1 MATEAA
7 TDEAISDDTAALAWD
22 ERGLLPAVVQ
32 DARTGVLLMLA
43 WMNAEALERTR
54 TTGRVHFYSRSRR
67 SLWMKGETSGN
78 VLRVRELRADCDS
91 DAILVLAEP
100 AGPTC
105 HTGRTSCF
113 FRVMDAPGDG
123 PEDAD
128 GHGTVTVDN
137 GPAGPPVAVLPCL
150 EAVLRAR
157 RDQPPGADGG
167 HKSYTRSLLD
177 GGFAKILGKI
187 AEEHQELADELP
199 AGARE
204 DVVHETADLL
214 FHVMVGLVAR
224 DIPLDEVWH
233 ELARRFGIG
242 GHVEKAARARRDG

>member
-1 MATEAA
+1 MATEAV
-7 TDEAISDDTAALAWD
+7 TDEALTDDAALAWD

-32 DARTGVLLMLA
+32 DARTGVLLVLA

-54 TTGRVHFYSRSRR
+54 ATGRVHFYSRSRR

-78 VLRVRELRADCDS
+78 VLHVRELRVDCDS

-100 AGPTC
+100 DGPTC
-105 HTGRTSCF
+105 HTGKTSCF
-113 FRVMDAPGDG
+113 FRVMDGPGG
-123 PEDAD
+123 EDVTAE
-128 GHGTVTVDN
+128 VTVDA
-137 GPAGPPVAVLPCL
+137 GPAGPAVAVLPRL

-157 RDQPPGADGG
+157 RDQAPDAGDG

-187 AEEHQELADELP
+187 AEEHQELAEELP
-199 AGARE
+199 AGARQ